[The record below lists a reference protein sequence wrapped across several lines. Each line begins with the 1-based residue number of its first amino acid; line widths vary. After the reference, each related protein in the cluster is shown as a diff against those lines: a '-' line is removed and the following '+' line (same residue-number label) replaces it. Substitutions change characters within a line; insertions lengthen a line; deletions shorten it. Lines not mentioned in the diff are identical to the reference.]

1 MGKIRGF
8 LLKHRV
14 NTLFRCV
21 FRRHRSPVGYHRL
34 NQHPFCRVK
43 PISRLINWTHNL
55 RTKAKA
61 ICRSGSSKNLIPGRV
76 KCDGYMQIGRDP
88 VEEKPEPVAVPKGHM
103 AVYVGQK
110 DGDFQR
116 VLVPVIYFNH
126 PLFGQLLREAEEEF
140 GYNHPGAITIPCR
153 ISEFEHVQTRIK
165 QGRTTRKL
173 LTWKR
178 QN

>member
-8 LLKHRV
+8 LLKHKV

-21 FRRHRSPVGYHRL
+21 FRRHHSPMRYHRL
-34 NQHPFCRVK
+34 DPHPFFLDK
-43 PISRLINWTHNL
+43 PISRLISWTHNL

-61 ICRSGSSKNLIPGRV
+61 ICCSSKSLIPGRV
-76 KCDGYMQIGRDP
+76 VNNGYMQIGHDP
-88 VEEKPEPVAVPKGHM
+88 VEVPKGQM
-103 AVYVGQK
+103 AIYVGQK
-110 DGDFQR
+110 DGGDFQR

-126 PLFGQLLREAEEEF
+126 PLFGQLLKEAEEEF

-165 QGRTTRKL
+165 QGRTTRK
-173 LTWKR
+173 WK
-178 QN
+178 

>member
-8 LLKHRV
+8 LLRHRV
-14 NTLFRCV
+14 HTIFGSVLQ
-21 FRRHRSPVGYHRL
+21 RHRSPMRYHRL
-34 NQHPFCRVK
+34 DPHPLYQGNA
-43 PISRLINWTHNL
+43 ISRLISWTHNL
-55 RTKAKA
+55 RSKAKA
-61 ICRSGSSKNLIPGRV
+61 ICCSSSKNLVPDRV
-76 KCDGYMQIGRDP
+76 TSRGYMQTGQEA
-88 VEEKPEPVAVPKGHM
+88 VEEKPQPVQVPKGHM
-103 AVYVGQK
+103 AIYVGQK
-110 DGDFQR
+110 GGDFQR

-178 QN
+178 